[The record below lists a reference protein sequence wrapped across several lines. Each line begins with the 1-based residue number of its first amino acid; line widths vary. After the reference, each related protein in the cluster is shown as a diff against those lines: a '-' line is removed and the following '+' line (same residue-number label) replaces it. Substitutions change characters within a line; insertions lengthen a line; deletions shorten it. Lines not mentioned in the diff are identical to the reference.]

1 MADDVYNSGGTGRYS
16 NSNTAYRGQRDY
28 SVLPRSPSEA
38 LEPERAPEPPPG
50 SKQGRQRPMIVFF
63 SRLLTSLVVLGAAV
77 MGLFLLTRQQ
87 FDRPGPINYPTVFVV
102 ARGEGP
108 AMIARR
114 LEQDGIINSDSLLPG
129 RWIFLI
135 AARRF
140 NVHDKL
146 KAGEFNI
153 KANASVRDILDT
165 LVEGKSIL
173 YSVSIPEGLTSY
185 QIVER
190 LKNNADLVGDIAET
204 PPEGSLLPDT
214 YRFARGTSRE
224 ELIRRMQGEQKK
236 FLDGLWPT
244 RSRDLAPSRPED
256 VINLAAIVEKEASR
270 ADERPRVA
278 AVYLN
283 RLKKRMHLDADPTI
297 IYGASGGK
305 GSLGHPILRSE
316 LQDKENPYNTY
327 KNYGLPPTPIANPGR
342 AAIEAV
348 LKPDKT
354 SALYFVADGTGGHV
368 FADTLSEH
376 NRNVAQWRHIEK
388 AARQEERPIPETAG
402 AAASTDK
409 LQTVEIPL
417 PQRNPRH

>member
-1 MADDVYNSGGTGRYS
+1 MAGDINNSNGNSRYS
-16 NSNTAYRGQRDY
+16 KTAYRGQRDY

-38 LEPERAPEPPPG
+38 LEPERAPEPPRG
-50 SKQGRQRPMIVFF
+50 SRQGRQRPIVVFF
-63 SRLLTSLVVLGAAV
+63 SRLMTFLLILLPTVA
-77 MGLFLLTRQQ
+77 GLFFLVRQQ
-87 FDRPGPINYPTVFVV
+87 FDRPGPVNYPTVFVV
-102 ARGEGP
+102 AKGEGIST
-108 AMIARR
+108 IARR

-135 AARRF
+135 ASRHF
-140 NVHDKL
+140 KVHDKI

-153 KANASVRDILDT
+153 KASASVRDILDT

-173 YSVSIPEGLTSY
+173 YGISIPEGLTSY

-190 LKNNADLVGDIAET
+190 MKASPDLVGDISEI

-236 FLDGLWPT
+236 FVEGLWPT
-244 RSRDLAPSRPED
+244 RARDLSLTKPED
-256 VINLAAIVEKEASR
+256 VINLAAIVEKEAGH
-270 ADERPRVA
+270 ADERPRIA

-316 LQDKENPYNTY
+316 LENRENPYNTY
-327 KNYGLPPTPIANPGR
+327 RNYGLPPTPIANPGR

-348 LKPDKT
+348 LKPEKT
-354 SALYFVADGTGGHV
+354 AALYFVADGTGGHV
-368 FADTLSEH
+368 FADSLAEH
-376 NRNVAQWRHIEK
+376 QRNVVRWRRIEK
-388 AARQEERPIPETAG
+388 EAREEDRVVDDFGG
-402 AAASTDK
+402 ADIALDK

-417 PQRNPRH
+417 PQRNPRR